1 MTRQAADSG
10 FEPLVSV
17 IIPVYNRASLIGRA
31 ISSVLAQTYGNIEI
45 IVVDDASSDA
55 LDAALSEFAGAK
67 LRCIAHS
74 ANRGAAAARNTGVAA
89 AQGEFVAFLD
99 SDDLWSSEKLDRQ
112 VNALEANPDFSV
124 VYCACCIQQVD
135 AERRVT
141 SEYVVRRPPPQHPS
155 LYEDLLY
162 NCVIVGG
169 ASSVLIRAGCI
180 PEVGVFDETL
190 PGSDWDLWRRLALS
204 HQFLYLDEPLV
215 QVRRHTTNMSKSF
228 ELLFCHQHMYLKKM
242 RSDVPLKFRFHLL
255 TVEALYYAR
264 GCRVYLVHKR
274 SLLIFKFIRRLLL
287 FSVLH
292 PVPTARAVH
301 ALFKGYQCRRA
312 RNDLRVRGTL
322 GRQ

>member
-1 MTRQAADSG
+1 MV
-10 FEPLVSV
+10 PLVSV
-17 IIPVYNRASLIGRA
+17 IIPTFNRCDFLGDAVQ
-31 ISSVLAQTYGNIEI
+31 SVLNQTFKDFEL
-45 IVVDDASSDA
+45 IVVDDGSTDSTKQMLAPYLSD
-55 LDAALSEFAGAK
+55 SRVK
-67 LRCIAHS
+67 YVYQAHTGS
-74 ANRGAAAARNTGVAA
+74 GGAARNKGIETALGRYL
-89 AQGEFVAFLD
+89 AFLD